1 MGEVQLYVG
10 ENLSY
15 EDEKIFVK
23 QARELTDYRGDA
35 LSVICAWNPDAK
47 TALTTHGLP
56 DDAFTRGKAPMRYEQ
71 FRWQNYVLKR
81 IRSAMISGPELVLY
95 LWRWDF
101 VQVREAYIPLRK
113 KRMHLCFSRK
123 IKRNLR

>member
-56 DDAFTRGKAPMRYEQ
+56 DDAFIPWKSTDDQDRGTNSFAGKVM
-71 FRWQNYVLKR
+71 
-81 IRSAMISGPELVLY
+81 S
-95 LWRWDF
+95 
-101 VQVREAYIPLRK
+101 
-113 KRMHLCFSRK
+113 
-123 IKRNLR
+123 